1 MIFVIKT
8 NSACTQSSLFSSEIP
23 TVNLGALI
31 CTWKTVE
38 WKSALTRHLYIK
50 KRIQIIPILSTGS
63 HHFRWKCQS
72 FVSRKSVKKWNLIF
86 ISRGCSWVG
95 KSKIRFSLIVFP
107 KALLS
112 EILLSFFYTSLVYAS
127 INSHFAWKIALKLY
141 LMSYSSTITS
151 YYM

>member
-1 MIFVIKT
+1 MIYVIKT

-112 EILLSFFYTSLVYAS
+112 EILLSFFYASLVYAS

-141 LMSYSSTITS
+141 
-151 YYM
+151 